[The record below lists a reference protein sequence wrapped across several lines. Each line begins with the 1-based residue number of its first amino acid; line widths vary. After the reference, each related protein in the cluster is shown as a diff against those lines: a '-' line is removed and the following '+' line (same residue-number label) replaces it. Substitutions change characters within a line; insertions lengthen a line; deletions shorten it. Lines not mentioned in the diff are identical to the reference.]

1 MANQV
6 SISLTGNTVTVTE
19 TESTVVSVST
29 IGPQGPI
36 GPAPNTSSFIQTSQT
51 SSMSVGTATN
61 ADNAYVD
68 FGATNSSYR
77 IPMVT
82 GTPGD
87 GYFQLKSPSN
97 EIYYYLRLTNPVSG
111 VSQQADQLNI
121 GGGSNTAGGIFLNS
135 TTGIPSF
142 MYSDGPLH
150 LYSVGYKVDILST
163 DKIAISGST
172 YISGSLNT
180 NDTLV
185 FSNLPTDEPATTGQ
199 LWLSGSTPT
208 GNSGYLVV
216 KK

>member
-6 SISLTGNTVTVTE
+6 SISSTGNAVTVTE

-36 GPAPNTSSFIQTSQT
+36 GPAPNTSSFVQTSQT

-61 ADNAYVD
+61 ANNLYVN
-68 FGATNSSYR
+68 FSATDSIYR
-77 IPMVT
+77 VPMISGV
-82 GTPGD
+82 GSNN
-87 GYFQLKSPSN
+87 YSFKSPAN
-97 EIYYYLRLTNPVSG
+97 EVNYHFRTINPVNNA
-111 VSQQADQLNI
+111 SQQADYVTI
-121 GGGSNTAGGIFLNS
+121 GGGANTAGGIFLNS

-142 MYSDGPLH
+142 VYSDGPLH

-172 YISGSLNT
+172 FISGSFNT

-185 FSNLPTDEPATTGQ
+185 FTNLPTDEPATTGQ